1 MWYVI
6 HSKDVPD
13 SLDKRLRTR
22 PEHLKRLN
30 DLLNQGRLYVAGP
43 IPAIDNEDP
52 GPNGYLGSL
61 IIAEFETIED
71 AQQWAQE
78 DPYVIAGVYASFS
91 VQPFRKV
98 LP

>member
-6 HSKDVPD
+6 HSKDVLN
-13 SLDKRLRTR
+13 SLEKRQHART
-22 PEHLKRLN
+22 EHLKRLN
-30 DLLNQGRLYVAGP
+30 ELLSQGRLFVAGP

-52 GPNGYLGSL
+52 GPNGYVGSL

-71 AQQWAQE
+71 AQKWAQE
-78 DPYVIAGVYASFS
+78 DPYVINGVYASFS

>member
-1 MWYVI
+1 
-6 HSKDVPD
+6 
-13 SLDKRLRTR
+13 
-22 PEHLKRLN
+22 
-30 DLLNQGRLYVAGP
+30 
-43 IPAIDNEDP
+43 
-52 GPNGYLGSL
+52 LGSL

-71 AQQWAQE
+71 AQKWAQE